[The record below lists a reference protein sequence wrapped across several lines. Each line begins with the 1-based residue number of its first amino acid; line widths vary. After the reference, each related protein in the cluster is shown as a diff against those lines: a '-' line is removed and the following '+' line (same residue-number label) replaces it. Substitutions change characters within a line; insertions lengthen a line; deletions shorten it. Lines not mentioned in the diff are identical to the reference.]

1 MYRMSDYDPPLYRM
15 TGRTTRIVDYYVQQL
30 FEHPKEWIDIH
41 DHFETKAAD
50 QNVLTR
56 LVARMQNEHGI
67 QLIVDVRELRVKMPE
82 SIVAMLYQRDIQRRK
97 EHEQWRN
104 CLRI

>member
-15 TGRTTRIVDYYVQQL
+15 TGRTTIIVDYYVQQL